1 MNYNTYEVLLGRD
14 NGYNKTVHVHDCM
27 YEDEARLLA
36 ESQYGLP
43 ALRVLYQGRTAQQRT
58 QDELAPPYYQPRGS
72 LWSGL
77 AVPSVLLG
85 LVGVVLVVEFWWV
98 FLLGAG
104 GVAGYK
110 AYRDRPNLGK
120 DTTEYEEEDEE
131 EMTLDEYLNSI

>member
-1 MNYNTYEVLLGRD
+1 MAYNTYEVLLGRD

-43 ALRVLYQGRTAQQRT
+43 ALRVLYQGRTDLRGNK
-58 QDELAPPYYQPRGS
+58 DDLAPPYYQPRGS

-77 AVPSVLLG
+77 AVPSVFLG
-85 LVGVVLVVEFWWV
+85 LVGVILVVEFWWV

-110 AYRDRPNLGK
+110 ALQHKHEKPVKYVED
-120 DTTEYEEEDEE
+120 DEE
-131 EMTLDEYLNSI
+131 ITLDEYLDSI